1 MRKCAV
7 FSVALLAVLSF
18 MLPTQVSAQGAFLGA
33 GVTFPTGDYS
43 DFGDGDGA
51 NTGWLTIGGVSFPL
65 SDGPMSI
72 FAEGHFGSNG
82 HEMEGDKTN
91 VYGAMGGLLF
101 DAAEEDEAG
110 FYAFG
115 QAGFLVHDYKSDT
128 FEEGSETGFGF
139 GGGAGY
145 GFPLGSING
154 WFEGRY
160 MHAMFDDGDTSF
172 FGFMAGIS
180 FPLGGG
186 DG

>member
-18 MLPTQVSAQGAFLGA
+18 LLPTQVSAQSAFVGA

-43 DFGDGDGA
+43 DLGDEDGA
-51 NTGWLTIGGVSFPL
+51 NTGWLTIAGLTFPV
-65 SDGPMSI
+65 SDGPISFI
-72 FAEGHFGSNG
+72 GEGFFGSNG

-91 VYGAMGGLLF
+91 IYGAMGGILL
-101 DAAEEDEAG
+101 DPSAEGEAG
-110 FYAFG
+110 PYAFG
-115 QAGFLVHDYKSDT
+115 QAGLLVHDYKSDT
-128 FEEGSETGFGF
+128 YEEGSETGFGF

-145 GFPLGSING
+145 GFPLGSISA

-160 MHAMFDDGDTSF
+160 MHAMFDEGDTSF
-172 FGFMAGIS
+172 FGVMAGIS